1 MLRIAQ
7 PSFQTTH
14 NPLKL
19 SKSRRNSSRSKRT
32 TRTSL
37 KWVRA
42 KRPNLNDAAVHEI
55 VQYIL
60 WVTIL
65 LSPYMGDG
73 ATRFAR
79 IVEAAPLYPSSSRL
93 SLRTRGKAGTPCSSK
108 SAIMLSVLR
117 RSPPS
122 RGRRFEFSRMAE
134 CGDWVFLV
142 GFRLLTAR
150 AAFACH
156 QQDPE
161 NDDRRA
167 AHLQGADHLAENQ
180 EGGADTDQG
189 LYVDQHR
196 GPQRA

>member
-1 MLRIAQ
+1 MLCSRRKILLNMVVLRQAKYSPRSKIIFGRINGEHGKNITRTKQSINKILIPKRLVLRIAQ

-134 CGDWVFLV
+134 CGDWVF
-142 GFRLLTAR
+142 
-150 AAFACH
+150 
-156 QQDPE
+156 
-161 NDDRRA
+161 
-167 AHLQGADHLAENQ
+167 
-180 EGGADTDQG
+180 
-189 LYVDQHR
+189 
-196 GPQRA
+196 

>member
-1 MLRIAQ
+1 VLRIAQ

-79 IVEAAPLYPSSSRL
+79 IVEAAPLYSSSSRL
-93 SLRTRGKAGTPCSSK
+93 SSRTRGKAGRLVRRKARSCYPFCGGPRLREDDGLSFLEQRNAVTGFFSWLSSLDG
-108 SAIMLSVLR
+108 SRRVRLSST
-117 RSPPS
+117 RS
-122 RGRRFEFSRMAE
+122 RK
-134 CGDWVFLV
+134 
-142 GFRLLTAR
+142 
-150 AAFACH
+150 
-156 QQDPE
+156 
-161 NDDRRA
+161 
-167 AHLQGADHLAENQ
+167 
-180 EGGADTDQG
+180 
-189 LYVDQHR
+189 
-196 GPQRA
+196 